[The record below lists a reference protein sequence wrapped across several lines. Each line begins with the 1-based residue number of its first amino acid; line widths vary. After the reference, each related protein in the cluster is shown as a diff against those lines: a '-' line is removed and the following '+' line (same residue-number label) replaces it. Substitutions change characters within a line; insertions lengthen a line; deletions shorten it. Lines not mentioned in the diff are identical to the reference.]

1 MVDCPVNAATAL
13 SILIATLLAGAALGG
28 LAVWHWASPR
38 KRLEPLPTQWNLAA
52 RRALNTNERRFYNQ
66 LRLAFP
72 KYIVLPKLPL
82 VRLCQPATPEHVTYW
97 YELIGSAHVTFAVC
111 NPNGHVLLAIDLD
124 SARSHSRRSTRIK
137 ESVLAACGIQRLQ
150 CAADAL
156 PSIDEL
162 RELLAGVGSAET
174 ISVPL
179 GATALPPVNDP
190 VASAE
195 TVPDLAALA
204 ATVMLAPEDATL
216 RPLATAS
223 AAAGMPVTAR
233 RTDPVADGQDP
244 NVFLDSFFATDD
256 RPGAE
261 SAGGSTREWTDW
273 PPTPGS
279 RHHDD
284 STVVTDDEEGARWRR
299 TPVRLASGR

>member
-1 MVDCPVNAATAL
+1 MNAATAL

-28 LAVWHWASPR
+28 LAVWNWAPPR
-38 KRLEPLPTQWNLAA
+38 KRLQPLPTQWNLAV

-111 NPNGHVLLAIDLD
+111 NPNGHVLLVIDLD

-162 RELLAGVGSAET
+162 RMLLAGVGTAET
-174 ISVPL
+174 L
-179 GATALPPVNDP
+179 GTPIGALPSSPVEDP
-190 VASAE
+190 VKDAE
-195 TVPDLAALA
+195 TAPNLAAPA
-204 ATVMLAPEDATL
+204 ATLAPATEVAAAQ
-216 RPLATAS
+216 PLAP
-223 AAAGMPVTAR
+223 AAAPTGMAVTAR
-233 RTDPVADGQDP
+233 RTEAAAAGQDP
-244 NVFLDSFFATDD
+244 NVFLDSFFTTDD
-256 RPGAE
+256 RPGVE
-261 SAGGSTREWTDW
+261 SAGESTPEWTDW
-273 PPTPGS
+273 PAAAGS
-279 RHHDD
+279 SHRDD
-284 STVVTDDEEGARWRR
+284 GAVVTDEEEGARWRR

>member
-1 MVDCPVNAATAL
+1 VNAATAL

-28 LAVWHWASPR
+28 LAVWNWAPPR
-38 KRLEPLPTQWNLAA
+38 KRLQPLPTQWNLAA

-111 NPNGHVLLAIDLD
+111 NPNGHVLLVIDLD

-162 RELLAGVGSAET
+162 RTLLAGAGAAET
-174 ISVPL
+174 LGAPL
-179 GATALPPVNDP
+179 GTTTPPSVGDP
-190 VASAE
+190 VQSVEAVAAPAATMAPATE
-195 TVPDLAALA
+195 GAALQP
-204 ATVMLAPEDATL
+204 LAP
-216 RPLATAS
+216 
-223 AAAGMPVTAR
+223 AAAPTGMAVTAR
-233 RTDPVADGQDP
+233 RPDPAADGQDP
-244 NVFLDSFFATDD
+244 NVFLDSFFTTDD
-256 RPGAE
+256 RPGVE
-261 SAGGSTREWTDW
+261 SAGESTPEWPDW
-273 PPTPGS
+273 LPAVGS

-284 STVVTDDEEGARWRR
+284 GAVVTDEGEGARWRR
-299 TPVRLASGR
+299 TPVRLANGR